1 MDKRG
6 EDFLKKLRVKPG
18 IGRPYRYKINNADSI
33 SSPAENDKPSV
44 QEPAV
49 TVEQLFRLRKEDLS
63 ILFADQTK
71 QKIRNAA
78 SPVPPRM
85 SKSIASTHEG
95 DKIIMHKDF
104 SKGENLSNT
113 SVWLTQ
119 SSQKTLHSRQSCYSF
134 AQSKKPLRC
143 PHDPC
148 KKTVAVSSFLNHF
161 KHEHP
166 QIKRYNVDRGMQLVI
181 PCNAS
186 HIEHDVTFCLAM
198 ITVYD
203 VGNIKLNPNAVPNVA
218 NVCNRLNAKVPINTF
233 WLLVSGSP
241 DDKFSF
247 AYALYWLFTSNNN
260 NYTCTLEMASAN
272 DATSY
277 STFCGVNGT
286 NDSQEIHDVAQR
298 LNCLYLTKGC
308 LMALLEDGSDLRL
321 GITIH

>member
-1 MDKRG
+1 MDRRG

-18 IGRPYRYKINNADSI
+18 IGRPYRYKINNTDSAVSNCPTEI
-33 SSPAENDKPSV
+33 DKPSV

-49 TVEQLFRLRKEDLS
+49 TVEQLFCLPKEDLTV
-63 ILFADQTK
+63 LFAEQTK

-78 SPVPPRM
+78 SPLPPRAT
-85 SKSIASTHEG
+85 KSVASTLSA
-95 DKIIMHKDF
+95 KKSTHKDL
-104 SKGENLSNT
+104 SKGENPSST
-113 SVWLTQ
+113 SVWLTK
-119 SSQKTLHSRQSCYSF
+119 SSQKTLHCQSCFSF

-166 QIKRYNVDRGMQLVI
+166 NIQRYNVDRGMQLVI

-203 VGNIKLNPNAVPNVA
+203 VGSIKLSSKTAPHLA
-218 NVCNRLNAKVPINTF
+218 NVCNRLNTKVPINTF

-241 DDKFSF
+241 EEKFSL

-260 NYTCTLEMASAN
+260 DYTCTLEMASAN
-272 DATSY
+272 DTTSY
-277 STFCGVNGT
+277 STFCCVNGT
-286 NDSQEIHDVAQR
+286 NESQEIVDVAQR
-298 LNCLYLTKGC
+298 LNCLYLTKGSM
-308 LMALLEDGSDLRL
+308 MALLQDGSDLRL